1 MTCIWEALHSEWSG
15 GENAS
20 LAITN
25 AFLSIFPTSA
35 MYRFSRTLT
44 ILVALVA
51 VSFLARSAEAQEGR
65 IGRDLQFGSE
75 YDVTLLHGVPQGD
88 FAASLPQNAW
98 GASFAYRLPLGKGW
112 QAGLNLGML
121 RYGYHQRQV
130 PFPTVAA
137 VRLDVTTQN
146 FLFGSHLSVRRY
158 AQAQG
163 ARPYAEGLV
172 GFNYLFTHTDVSNE
186 NGYYRED
193 RLASAVNQSDWTF
206 SGGVG
211 AGVAFTIFDEK
222 RDDGG
227 IARTEVHLGGKYMW
241 GTKATYLQEGPL
253 VDENE
258 NGRIDNSEVS
268 VGRSNTSVLQAEIGL
283 TIRFGR

>member
-1 MTCIWEALHSEWSG
+1 
-15 GENAS
+15 
-20 LAITN
+20 
-25 AFLSIFPTSA
+25 
-35 MYRFSRTLT
+35 MYRFSRILT
-44 ILVALVA
+44 ILIVFLTAF
-51 VSFLARSAEAQEGR
+51 SLARPAEAQEGR

-75 YDVTLLHGVPQGD
+75 YDVNLLYGLPQGD
-88 FAASLPQNAW
+88 FALSLDDNAW
-98 GASFAYRLPLGKGW
+98 GASFAYRVPLGQGW
-112 QAGLNLGML
+112 QTGLNLGML
-121 RYGYHQRQV
+121 RYGYNQRQI

-146 FLFGSHLSVRRY
+146 FLFGSHLSMRRY
-158 AQAQG
+158 APAKS
-163 ARPYAEGLV
+163 ARPYVEGLV

-206 SGGVG
+206 SAGVG
-211 AGVAFTIFDEK
+211 AGVAFTIFDEE

-227 IARTEVHLGGKYMW
+227 IARTELHLGGKYMW

-268 VGRSNTSVLQAEIGL
+268 VGRSNTSVLRAEIGF

>member
-1 MTCIWEALHSEWSG
+1 
-15 GENAS
+15 
-20 LAITN
+20 
-25 AFLSIFPTSA
+25 
-35 MYRFSRTLT
+35 MYRFSRILT
-44 ILVALVA
+44 ILVVLLTAF
-51 VSFLARSAEAQEGR
+51 FLARPAEAQEGR

-75 YDVTLLHGVPQGD
+75 YDVNLLYGLPQGD
-88 FAASLPQNAW
+88 FALSLDDNAW
-98 GASFAYRLPLGKGW
+98 GASFAYRVPLGQGW

-121 RYGYHQRQV
+121 RYGYNQRQI

-146 FLFGSHLSVRRY
+146 FLFGSHLSMRRY
-158 AQAQG
+158 APAKS
-163 ARPYAEGLV
+163 ARPYVEGLV

-193 RLASAVNQSDWTF
+193 RLASAVNQSGWAF
-206 SGGVG
+206 SAGVG
-211 AGVAFTIFDEK
+211 AGVAFTIFDEE

-227 IARTEVHLGGKYMW
+227 IARTKLHLGGKYMW
-241 GTKATYLQEGPL
+241 GTRATYLQEGPL

-268 VGRSNTSVLQAEIGL
+268 VGRSNTSVLRGEIGF